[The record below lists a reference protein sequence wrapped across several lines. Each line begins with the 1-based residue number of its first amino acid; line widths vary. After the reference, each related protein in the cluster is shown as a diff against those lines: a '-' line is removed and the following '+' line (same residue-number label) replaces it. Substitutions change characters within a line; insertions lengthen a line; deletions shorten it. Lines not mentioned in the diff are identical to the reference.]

1 MHCHR
6 TSTIVRFGIAALLF
20 VLSILAARPAAAQVS
35 GATLSGEVT
44 DESGAAIA
52 GCTISI
58 KNIATGD
65 IREVSTNSDGF
76 YTAPNLL
83 PGNYEVTASATGF
96 STLVQKNVTLTVG
109 AEQPLNLTLHVGNL
123 SQQVV
128 VSAAPS
134 AVQTTTSEVSAT
146 VDSTTVRE
154 MPLNGRDWASLAAL
168 EPGVVS
174 IPNQATTSFNANK
187 GNRGFGNQLSDS
199 GHRANENDY
208 RVNGDHYQ

>member
-6 TSTIVRFGIAALLF
+6 TSAIVRFGIAALLF

-58 KNIATGD
+58 KNVGTGD
-65 IREVSTNSDGF
+65 IREVPTNSDGF

-187 GNRGFGNQLSDS
+187 GNRGFG
-199 GHRANENDY
+199 
-208 RVNGDHYQ
+208 